1 METFVLPVFVAAM
14 IQKVTD
20 LVAFA
25 TAKDWKAVVKQVIAY
40 LTGVAAVA
48 VVNAAEVA
56 DEYVLP
62 GFDQTLSDLNTAG
75 VVLVGIA
82 LASGAGVVRDFIN
95 SRDNNSTSYVPPIGG
110 EPGPPA

>member
-20 LVAFA
+20 LVAFV
-25 TAKDWKAVVKQVIAY
+25 TAKDWKDVIKQAVAY
-40 LTGVAAVA
+40 VTGVVAVA
-48 VVNAAEVA
+48 VVKAAEVA

-62 GFDQTLSDLNTAG
+62 GFNKTLGDLNAAAT
-75 VVLVGIA
+75 VLVGIA

-95 SRDNNSTSYVPPIGG
+95 SRDGGSSSYVPPIGG
-110 EPGPPA
+110 EPSPPA